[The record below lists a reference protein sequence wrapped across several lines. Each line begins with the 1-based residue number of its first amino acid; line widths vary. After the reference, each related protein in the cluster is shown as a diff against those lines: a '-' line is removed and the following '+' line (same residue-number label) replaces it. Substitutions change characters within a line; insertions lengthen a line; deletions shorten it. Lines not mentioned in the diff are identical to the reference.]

1 MNSIPIRPKSGIVK
15 LTLFLAVIG
24 MLAACSPVAR
34 ITAPPAYT
42 MHESGIE
49 YRILNEGK
57 GRQASLNDMVYVHYT
72 LMLEDSTMIDSSFER
87 GEPVSFKIG
96 SGQVIKGWDIAMT
109 LLSEGDQAILRIP
122 PELGYGDQ
130 AMGAIPANS
139 LLVFNVTIKN
149 VIPAPE
155 PFAVTESMPVEQS
168 TSGLRWTIVKEGKG
182 KKLESGMKVKVHY
195 TGFFD
200 DMTLFDSSLERN
212 QPIEITLGRGMVIR
226 GWEEGLSYLRVGDKA
241 RLWIPYQLAYGEQGR
256 GPIPARA
263 DLIFDVEVIEA
274 SDIIR
279 AEPYN
284 VAGKDTLSTDS
295 GLRYIIVQEGAGN
308 YPTTGDIVRVHY
320 SGFLSDGTLFD
331 SSVERD
337 QPFRFVLGQGQ
348 VIRGWDEGVAQMRQ
362 GAKYR
367 FIIPPDMA
375 YGDRATGPIPAG
387 STLVFDVELLEI
399 E

>member
-1 MNSIPIRPKSGIVK
+1 MKTIRFSRKSGIVQ
-15 LTLFLAVIG
+15 LAILLAGIILV
-24 MLAACSPVAR
+24 AACSPVAR
-34 ITAPPAYT
+34 VTAPAAYT
-42 MHESGIE
+42 MHESEIE
-49 YRILNEGK
+49 YIILKKDEGK
-57 GRQASLNDMVYVHYT
+57 NASINDVVYVHYT
-72 LMLEDSTMIDSSFER
+72 LLLEDSTMIDSSYER

-109 LLSEGDQAILRIP
+109 LFSEGDEAILRIP
-122 PELGYGDQ
+122 PDLGYGDQ
-130 AMGAIPANS
+130 PMGNIPENS
-139 LLVFNVTIKN
+139 TLVFNVKIMN
-149 VIPAPE
+149 VVPAPE
-155 PFAVTESMPVEQS
+155 PFEVSESIPVEQS
-168 TSGLRWTIVKEGKG
+168 TSGLRWSIVKKGKG

-195 TGFFD
+195 TGFFE
-200 DMTLFDSSLERN
+200 DMTMFDSSLERN

-256 GPIPARA
+256 GPIPGRA

-274 SDIIR
+274 SDIVR
-279 AEPYN
+279 AKPYN
-284 VAGKDTLSTDS
+284 VIGKDTLAKDS
-295 GLRYIIVQEGAGN
+295 GLRYIIVKEGVGN
-308 YPTTGDIVRVHY
+308 YPEPGDIVEVHY

-348 VIRGWDEGVAQMRQ
+348 VIRGWDEGIALMRR

-367 FIIPPDMA
+367 FILPPDMA
-375 YGDRATGPIPAG
+375 YGDRGTGPIPPH
-387 STLVFDVELLEI
+387 STLIFDVELLEI

>member
-1 MNSIPIRPKSGIVK
+1 MNPILSRPKSGRMK
-15 LTLFLAVIG
+15 LAILLAVISIF
-24 MLAACSPVAR
+24 AACRPVAR
-34 ITAPPAYT
+34 IAAPPAYT
-42 MHESGIE
+42 KHESGIE
-49 YRILNEGK
+49 YRILKEGK
-57 GRQASLNDMVYVHYT
+57 GRKASINDMVYVHYT

-109 LLSEGDQAILRIP
+109 LFSEGDQAILRIP

-130 AMGAIPANS
+130 SMGSIPPNS
-139 LLVFNVTIKN
+139 TLIFNVTIKN

-155 PFAVTESMPVEQS
+155 PFTVAETETIEQS
-168 TSGLRWTIVKEGKG
+168 TSGLSWTIVKEGKG

-274 SDIIR
+274 SDITR
-279 AEPYN
+279 AKPYS
-284 VAGKDTLSTDS
+284 VAGKDTLSTES
-295 GLRYIIVQEGAGN
+295 GLQYIIVSQGAGN
-308 YPTTGDIVRVHY
+308 YPDTGDIVQVHY
-320 SGFLSDGTLFD
+320 SGYLTDGTLFD
-331 SSVERD
+331 SSIERD

-348 VIRGWDEGVAQMRQ
+348 VISGWDEGVALMQK

-367 FIIPPDMA
+367 FIVPPDMA
-375 YGDRATGPIPAG
+375 YGDRATGPIPAS
-387 STLVFDVELLEI
+387 STLIFDVELLEI

>member
-1 MNSIPIRPKSGIVK
+1 MNPNLSLAMSGRMK
-15 LTLFLAVIG
+15 LTLLLAVIS
-24 MLAACSPVAR
+24 MFAACSQVAR

-49 YRILNEGK
+49 YRIIKEGK
-57 GRQASLNDMVYVHYT
+57 GRKAAINDMVYVHYT
-72 LMLEDSTMIDSSFER
+72 LLLEDSTLIDSSFER

-109 LLSEGDQAILRIP
+109 LFAEGDQAILRIP

-130 AMGAIPANS
+130 PMGNIPANS
-139 LLVFNVTIKN
+139 PLIFNVTIKN

-155 PFAVTESMPVEQS
+155 PFTVKESQPIEQS

-195 TGFFD
+195 TGFFE

-212 QPIEITLGRGMVIR
+212 QPIEITLGRGMVIK
-226 GWEEGLSYLRVGDKA
+226 GWEEGLSYLREGDKA

-256 GPIPARA
+256 GPIPGRT

-274 SDIIR
+274 SDITR
-279 AEPYN
+279 AKPYN
-284 VAGKDTLSTDS
+284 VAGKDTLTAES
-295 GLRYIIVQEGAGN
+295 GLRYIIVSPGTGN
-308 YPTTGDIVRVHY
+308 YPANGDIVQVHY
-320 SGFLSDGTLFD
+320 SGYLTDGTLFD

-337 QPFRFVLGQGQ
+337 QPFQFVLGQGQ
-348 VIRGWDEGVAQMRQ
+348 VITGWDEGIALMQK

-387 STLVFDVELLEI
+387 STLIFDVELLEI